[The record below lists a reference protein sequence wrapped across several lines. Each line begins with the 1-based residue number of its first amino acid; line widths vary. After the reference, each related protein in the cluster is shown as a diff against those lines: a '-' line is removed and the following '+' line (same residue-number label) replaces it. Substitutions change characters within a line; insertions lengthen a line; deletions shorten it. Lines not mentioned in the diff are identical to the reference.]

1 MILISDGP
9 FGTTGAEIGFSDAAL
24 LLVSL
29 LGFIL
34 LATTLY
40 SVIVMRLK
48 TKDELDDEDETGA
61 EYEQNLLQKNVAS
74 LTRAQRR
81 ARANLIMKQERR
93 AQQQAP
99 ETAVQLEQDLAAP
112 QQQQLSRK
120 QRQKAAKELEKRERL
135 RMQSERQQLQTE
147 SQQLAKQQKQER
159 LKQRQENLAQRRLLQ
174 QQSQEQAQRAAQEQY
189 QTFLASSEEC
199 MTVSE
204 LVEYAQQN
212 KIISLWEL
220 SERFCVPLGKVH
232 HRMETLLKERRLTGF
247 LLESQFVS
255 LTQDQLQAVAQHML
269 QRQEGTFQELAS
281 ELQTLLSLDT
291 TTSK

>member
-1 MILISDGP
+1 M
-9 FGTTGAEIGFSDAAL
+9 
-24 LLVSL
+24 
-29 LGFIL
+29 
-34 LATTLY
+34 
-40 SVIVMRLK
+40 IVMRLK

-99 ETAVQLEQDLAAP
+99 ETPDQLEQDLAAP

-135 RMQSERQQLQTE
+135 RMQSVRQQLQTE

-159 LKQRQENLAQRRLLQ
+159 LNQRQENLAQRRLLQ

-189 QTFLASSEEC
+189 QTFLASSEER

-220 SERFCVPLGKVH
+220 SDRFCVPLGQVH
-232 HRMETLLKERRLTGF
+232 HRMETLLQERRLTGL

-269 QRQEGTFQELAS
+269 QRQEGSFQELAS

-291 TTSK
+291 TASK